1 MFIGAC
7 FAHSQPWRLKMG
19 SLSCGKSAVISAW
32 ILAGSWACTNLGTI
46 QSLFFLMIFDEWQA
60 GEISNEVKIITL
72 AWSNLLM
79 WLIHVESQWIS
90 DNLRVAESV
99 GAALPLAKALKISSH
114 CTNGV
119 WAREIWASNSTKT
132 SATKGTWGTTL
143 RHGQLTLRV
152 KKHMGL
158 KCWCTRPG
166 EAQQKQVGRSESS
179 EVFFHP

>member
-1 MFIGAC
+1 MFIGVL

-19 SLSCGKSAVISAW
+19 SLSCGKGAVISAW

-46 QSLFFLMIFDEWQA
+46 LVCSFFDDFHEWQA

-90 DNLRVAESV
+90 DNLRMAESV
-99 GAALPLAKALKISSH
+99 GAALPLEKHWRSPAIAPAVFGRGRFEPPTVQKS
-114 CTNGV
+114 
-119 WAREIWASNSTKT
+119 

-152 KKHMGL
+152 KNIWGWNAGVQDLGRLFL
-158 KCWCTRPG
+158 KP
-166 EAQQKQVGRSESS
+166 S
-179 EVFFHP
+179 